1 VGDDVGDATGQLS
14 AVVGPDLLRIAE
26 EAEGRSLYR
35 HAVRLYQRA
44 AEAGDSDALLRAA
57 ELLEGAGRIDE
68 AIGLDQRAAEAGNPL
83 ALLQT
88 AWLLEDAGRLDE
100 AARLRQYGL
109 NGARLVGQLRRL
121 SDHAAAVVVA
131 SW

>member
-1 VGDDVGDATGQLS
+1 VSEGVGDDVGDATGQLS

-68 AIGLDQRAAEAGNPL
+68 AIGLDQRAAEAGNPSPCCRRPGC
-83 ALLQT
+83 
-88 AWLLEDAGRLDE
+88 WRMP
-100 AARLRQYGL
+100 AASTRRRGFVSTGL
-109 NGARLVGQLRRL
+109 NP
-121 SDHAAAVVVA
+121 AVT
-131 SW
+131 